1 MLPTRIESTF
11 LLALVLGTGAFL
23 LPSESDFGTAGATVA
38 LRAEV
43 SYTNDVFPILE
54 KRCIRCHG
62 GIDEGEVRLELSL
75 NMTTYE
81 GLMVGSEYGEV
92 VTPGDPDDSVL
103 IQMIEDGDMPDEGDP
118 VPPEELEILRA
129 WIAEG
134 ANNN

>member
-1 MLPTRIESTF
+1 MLPTRIELTY
-11 LLALVLGTGAFL
+11 LLALVLGSGALFVQA
-23 LPSESDFGTAGATVA
+23 ETANGAAGAPTA
-38 LRAEV
+38 ARAQV
-43 SYTNDVFPILE
+43 SYANDVFPILE
-54 KRCIRCHG
+54 KRCVRCHG

-81 GLMVGSEYGEV
+81 GLMLGSEYGEV

>member
-1 MLPTRIESTF
+1 VLPNRIELAP
-11 LLALVLGTGAFL
+11 LLALLLGSGTFFV
-23 LPSESDFGTAGATVA
+23 PSKATRVASDAW
-38 LRAEV
+38 RAPRPEV
-43 SYTNDVFPILE
+43 SYADDVYPILE
-54 KRCIRCHG
+54 NRCIRCHG

-81 GLMVGSEYGEV
+81 GLMLGSEYGEV
-92 VTPGDPDDSVL
+92 ITPGDPDDSVL